1 MILRSGS
8 EMINENHVLITKRF
22 KDSKLNS
29 IGELIS
35 LEVECKISIRI
46 DDSHYLNQEDNKSRK
61 REKIMIALFW

>member
-1 MILRSGS
+1 MKTMFLS
-8 EMINENHVLITKRF
+8 ITKRF

-35 LEVECKISIRI
+35 LVVECKISIRI

-61 REKIMIALFW
+61 REKIMIALF

>member
-1 MILRSGS
+1 MKTMFLS
-8 EMINENHVLITKRF
+8 ITKRF

-35 LEVECKISIRI
+35 LVVECKISIRI